1 MNFLR
6 NAREWATPQLR
17 DSAFLERGVL
27 TPEEFVAAGDQLV
40 FRCPTWQ
47 WEGGDPARLRPYLP
61 PDKQF
66 LVTRGVPCRTRV
78 ASLNTIT
85 YDDDNE
91 DADGWTNTHLV
102 TQSEDD
108 LEVIGGAEEPEPLQ
122 TETVTPPPPPAAAAA
137 PEVEKDDLDDEYEDL
152 ASFEQEGLA
161 EDMASLAVG
170 GASDDN
176 VVRTRTYDMSITYD
190 KYYQTPRVW
199 LLGYDESNQPLT
211 EAMIFED
218 VIQDYVQ
225 RTVTMDPHPHLG
237 TLHASVHPCKHAITM
252 KRIVDALSSNGGEP
266 KTAQYMFIFLK
277 FMGSVVPTIEYDFT
291 MSTAARSD

>member
-1 MNFLR
+1 MPN
-6 NAREWATPQLR
+6 PR
-17 DSAFLERGVL
+17 D
-27 TPEEFVAAGDQLV
+27 D
-40 FRCPTWQ
+40 
-47 WEGGDPARLRPYLP
+47 
-61 PDKQF
+61 
-66 LVTRGVPCRTRV
+66 
-78 ASLNTIT
+78 
-85 YDDDNE
+85 
-91 DADGWTNTHLV
+91 DGWTSTHLV
-102 TQSEDD
+102 AKQEED
-108 LEVIGGAEEPEPLQ
+108 LEVIGGAEEPEDLAKVAVP
-122 TETVTPPPPPAAAAA
+122 TPVT
-137 PEVEKDDLDDEYEDL
+137 KDEEDDIDDDYEDL

-161 EDMASLAVG
+161 EDISALNITG
-170 GASDDN
+170 DN
-176 VVRTRTYDMSITYD
+176 IVRTRTYDMSISYD

-211 EAMIFED
+211 EAQIFED

-252 KRIVDALSSNGGEP
+252 KRIVDALSTNGNEP